1 VLGDAQRIE
10 QVLDHLL
17 ANAAKFTDAGHVAVY
32 TRGAGAEVLIEVA
45 DTGIGIGQAHLGKLF
60 TPFLQEDHRL
70 NRRYPGTGLGLALV
84 KRLLD
89 VMDGRIEVE
98 SEKGKGSTFR
108 VFLPASAG
116 GQGKYEA

>member
-1 VLGDAQRIE
+1 MAILDAAGVTFEGTVPVAIIGAGACGL
-10 QVLDHLL
+10 VAAL
-17 ANAAKFTDAGHVAVY
+17 AARD
-32 TRGAGAEVLIEVA
+32 AGAEVLVEVA
-45 DTGIGIGQAHLGKLF
+45 DTGIGIGQAHLDKLF

-70 NRRYPGTGLGLALV
+70 NRRYQGVGLGLALV

-108 VFLPASAG
+108 VFLPAAG
-116 GQGKYEA
+116 G